1 MAYIGARARPRRPDS
16 PRLTT
21 IQVPRPYHFV
31 RRALVAVYGAVD
43 RLSCGACHRATRACV
58 RARFSDHLNAYSD
71 EHGAGDVATRGA
83 VSLRRESSE
92 DKGLGGGGG
101 GGGGAGGGN
110 VCGRRP
116 SGRLERSASGNRMT
130 PWRSPTRA
138 RGGPCDGQRRRVAHS
153 DGWLT

>member
-1 MAYIGARARPRRPDS
+1 M
-16 PRLTT
+16 
-21 IQVPRPYHFV
+21 QVPRPYHFV

-71 EHGAGDVATRGA
+71 EHGGGDVATRGA